1 MFNEVSYLGAAYSP
15 TPRTIPGL
23 VPTTSPATPSGPTW
37 QSLGFGSKQAWK
49 QAGRPTTG
57 PILDGGP
64 LGAPGGGAGSTPVG
78 APSQVLCPD
87 GVTLVSSLSL
97 CPATTGGQTATG
109 GSGGGGL
116 MDLFSSIP
124 GPVLLIGAA
133 VIVLMLLKK

>member
-23 VPTTSPATPSGPTW
+23 SPVTSPVTPSVPPW

-49 QAGRPTTG
+49 QAGRPTAG

-64 LGAPGGGAGSTPVG
+64 LGAPGTTGGAGGGSQ
-78 APSQVLCPD
+78 PSQVLCPD

-97 CPATTGGQTATG
+97 CPVDTGKQTPTG
-109 GSGGGGL
+109 GSGGGL

-124 GPVLLIGAA
+124 GPVLLIGGV